1 MNSFTRRRL
10 VAGLLGSGLLSA
22 CATRPAP
29 GGAAGGVSG
38 GVGPLPGAEITP
50 ERVTRVLVG
59 LRPYRPAGYVV
70 EATRL
75 GDKRLVHHYGHGG
88 AGITLAWG
96 TAHEAVELGFSGA
109 GAAHAVLGCGV
120 VGLATARLLQ
130 RRGARV
136 TIYAAELPPL
146 TTSNIAGG
154 HWWPYSAFD
163 GEVAGEAFKSRF
175 HQAVRVA
182 YRELQHM
189 AGARYGVHWRRNYA
203 VMDEQRPIG
212 PFTESM
218 RDVAPEL
225 QMLAPGE
232 HPFGPRWVQQ
242 FSAMMIEP
250 AVHLRALLD
259 DFLLAG
265 GQLVVRR
272 FDAPQQLVALPE
284 AVVFNCTGLGAR
296 ALFGD
301 EQLEPAR
308 GQLVVLLPEPGLDYN
323 LFYRGAY
330 VFPRTDGLV
339 LGGTFQRGQWNLQA
353 DPADTERI
361 LAGAKAA
368 FATRLPP
375 QA

>member
-1 MNSFTRRRL
+1 MPENISARRRT
-10 VAGLLGSGLLSA
+10 VVGLMGAGLLSA
-22 CATRPAP
+22 CTSPPSRRTVAP
-29 GGAAGGVSG
+29 R
-38 GVGPLPGAEITP
+38 VGPLPGAHVAP
-50 ERVTRVLVG
+50 ERVVRVLVG

-96 TAHEAVELGFSGA
+96 TAHEAVELGFAGA
-109 GAAHAVLGCGV
+109 GVPHAVLGCGV

-136 TIYAAELPPL
+136 TIHAAELPPL

-163 GEVAGEAFKSRF
+163 AEVADEAFKTRF
-175 HQAVRVA
+175 HRAVRLA
-182 YRELQHM
+182 YRELQAM
-189 AGARYGVHWRRNYA
+189 VGLRYGVHWRRNYA
-203 VMDEQRPIG
+203 LNDEQRPIG

-225 QMLAPGE
+225 EMLQPGD
-232 HPFGPRWVQQ
+232 HPFGRRWVQQ

-272 FDAPQQLVALPE
+272 FETPQQLAALPE
-284 AVVFNCTGLGAR
+284 PVVFNCTGLGAR

-308 GQLVVLLPEPGLDYN
+308 GQLVVLLPEAGLDYN

-339 LGGTFQRGQWNLQA
+339 LGGTFQRGDWNLQP

-361 LAGAKAA
+361 LAGATAA
-368 FATRLPP
+368 FATL
-375 QA
+375 AAGTG